1 MQVPCLDCPDRAVG
15 CHGKCKRYKA
25 WQEYKEV
32 ERAARRE
39 HNEKNTAL
47 YEMARKLRL
56 RRRK

>member
-1 MQVPCLDCPDRAVG
+1 MQVPCFGCGERAVG
-15 CHGKCKRYKA
+15 CHGECERYKA

-47 YEMARKLRL
+47 FEMARKLRL

>member
-15 CHGKCKRYKA
+15 CHVKCKRYKA
-25 WQEYKEV
+25 WQEFKEV

-47 YEMARKLRL
+47 YEMARKLR
-56 RRRK
+56 RRK

>member
-1 MQVPCLDCPDRAVG
+1 MQVPCFGCGERAVG
-15 CHGKCKRYKA
+15 CHGRCERYKA
-25 WQEYKEV
+25 WQEFKEV